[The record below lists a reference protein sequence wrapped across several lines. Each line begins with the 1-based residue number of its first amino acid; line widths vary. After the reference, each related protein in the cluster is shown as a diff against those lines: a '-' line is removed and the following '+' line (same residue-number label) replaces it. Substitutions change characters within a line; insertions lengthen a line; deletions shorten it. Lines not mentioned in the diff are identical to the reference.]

1 MQYPAT
7 LFRSLPARALWYFNL
22 LVARV
27 TITLRALNS
36 SYSSRPVRFFNAI
49 RLIALWFG
57 RQSLSGEAD
66 Q

>member
-7 LFRSLPARALWYFNL
+7 LFRSLPARGLWYFNL

-36 SYSSRPVRFFNAI
+36 SYSSRPVRFINAI
-49 RLIALWFG
+49 RQIALWFG

>member
-7 LFRSLPARALWYFNL
+7 LFRSLLARGLWYFNL

-27 TITLRALNS
+27 TITLRALNP

-49 RLIALWFG
+49 RQIALWFG